1 MIKKELPQLK
11 KRKFDWLPVILLSL
25 IAQYITQRLL
35 LFIESS
41 VDHSMSWVLLIKI
54 NFFIVALVGGIVAMH
69 FYIRKSPHIGGI
81 CATLFI
87 VLGHLFVGST
97 AINING
103 LFILLIAYVVGY
115 AGAMLYSNKLAHKR
129 FY

>member
-1 MIKKELPQLK
+1 MK

-25 IAQYITQRLL
+25 IAQYITKHLL

-41 VDHSMSWVLLIKI
+41 VEHSISWILLIKI

-69 FYIRKSPHIGGI
+69 FYIRISPHIGGI

-87 VLGHLFVGST
+87 ILSHLYIGST
-97 AINING
+97 TINTTG
-103 LFILLIAYVVGY
+103 LFILLIAYIVGY
-115 AGAMLYSNKLAHKR
+115 AGAMLYSNKLKHKR